1 MLREGN
7 KVFASQPLD
16 LRGGNSNPTKP
27 LGPLGYFGLPMVNPG
42 RPPLPPNRPYRWPFN
57 YLDMLKILTKMFMS
71 KYLKLPLEQIVKQMI
86 QKLLIC
92 SVLPLKILYFISII
106 IIWEITHIILLWNYN
121 WLIVRGIEKFRIMN
135 MFSCS

>member
-1 MLREGN
+1 
-7 KVFASQPLD
+7 
-16 LRGGNSNPTKP
+16 
-27 LGPLGYFGLPMVNPG
+27 
-42 RPPLPPNRPYRWPFN
+42 
-57 YLDMLKILTKMFMS
+57 MS